1 MSSDNPISDIAE
13 GTAKGFLDWSVDKIG
28 SFIKRLKNKELAF
41 IEEPKTIEIV
51 REQYRSGEAKFYEIY
66 IKDKNLLFLVKL
78 GLTLR
83 KLESD
88 KERLQNLRDKILKK
102 HDIEGLHI
110 AEFVQNGIL
119 NNYVSILLKELTS
132 LEKLTEDI
140 EQILKNI
147 EKYTIFVLGTSNKS
161 EIIKNADIKVNS
173 HSPKIFII
181 SGFKSA
187 AKIVAESI
195 DKFKIILKDYEF
207 ERFSSGEKETL
218 FFKRKRD
225 NKL

>member
-1 MSSDNPISDIAE
+1 MSFDNPVSDITE
-13 GTAKGFLDWSVDKIG
+13 GVTKGFLEWSAEKIG
-28 SFIKRLKNKELAF
+28 SLIKKLKNKELAF

-66 IKDKNLLFLVKL
+66 IKDRDLLFLVRL

-83 KLESD
+83 KLEND
-88 KERLQNLRDKILKK
+88 KERTQNLRDKILKK
-102 HDIEGLHI
+102 HEVEGLHI

-119 NNYVSILLKELTS
+119 NSYVAILLKELIS
-132 LEKLTEDI
+132 IEKLTEDI

-147 EKYTIFVLGTSNKS
+147 ENYTILVLGTSNKS

-195 DKFKIILKDYEF
+195 EAFKIILKDYEF
-207 ERFSSGEKETL
+207 ERFSSGEKEIL
-218 FFKRKRD
+218 FFKRK
-225 NKL
+225 NK

>member
-1 MSSDNPISDIAE
+1 MSSDNPISDISE
-13 GTAKGFLDWSVDKIG
+13 GVVKGFLDWSAEKID
-28 SFIKRLKNKELAF
+28 SLVKKLKNKELAF

-66 IKDKNLLFLVKL
+66 IKDRNLLFLVKL

-83 KLESD
+83 KLEQD
-88 KERLQNLRDKILKK
+88 KERTQNLRDKILKK
-102 HDIEGLHI
+102 HEIEGLHI

-119 NNYVSILLKELTS
+119 NSYVAILLKELTS
-132 LEKLTEDI
+132 IEKLTEDI

-147 EKYTIFVLGTSNKS
+147 EKCTIFVLGTSNKA

-187 AKIVAESI
+187 AKIVADSI
-195 DKFKIILKDYEF
+195 DSFKIMPCGADF
-207 ERFSSGEKETL
+207 
-218 FFKRKRD
+218 
-225 NKL
+225 